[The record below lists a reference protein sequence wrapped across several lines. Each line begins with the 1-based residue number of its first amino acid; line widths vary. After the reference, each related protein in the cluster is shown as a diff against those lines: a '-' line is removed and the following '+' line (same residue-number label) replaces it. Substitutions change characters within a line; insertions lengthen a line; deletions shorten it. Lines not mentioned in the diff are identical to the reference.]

1 MYPIADLTAFCRR
14 TSGDVPPKLV
24 GASTTVVGSKMYL
37 YGGRLVAER
46 KMVSDIY
53 MFDLETLRWEKIVQ
67 SPEDDVPQARYF
79 HSADAWNN
87 HLLIFGGMAI
97 SLQSDNPEDLCV
109 LNDVRL
115 FDLSTY
121 RWLPSKEYPSSA
133 AVPKARYAHLS
144 SVTANKLF
152 IIGGQDLNNVWLDD
166 IHVYD
171 LSLGD
176 WIIRRDYPRHCGTYR
191 SVAVTADKR
200 VRLPQEE
207 RRSTA
212 HLGPPGARF
221 NTHAN
226 AQPSPDVTQPDSLV
240 HLPYSADP
248 TDEFPCDIFLFSNYN
263 FTDVQRELEVFT
275 PLPNHDFTV
284 SDRSTAMTGQFF
296 PPGLRFPTG
305 AILGTHFIVA
315 GTYLSQSFQSFSI
328 WALDLVTM
336 TWSRIDPGSTLSGTS
351 GSWFRSCL
359 WTEANKYLVFGNR
372 HGNLVEDYNRR
383 LLSWEHVI
391 VIDLEAF
398 GIYQPPPLVID
409 IPQQELGLAA
419 LEEGV
424 LADFEIICDDGR
436 KIKCSRK
443 LLEDRWP
450 WFKKQRQLFLQAAAR
465 AIETAPSPIAPPPL
479 PDVHA
484 ASDKDEERLDPRL
497 TPRAFSLSEPYPI
510 TLAFLQYLYSMAL
523 LTPLQHAP
531 AVLSQLL
538 LLSSTYDL
546 PHLQSLVKHAMHR
559 ALTFATSV
567 GIYGVS
573 TLCNCRSLQ
582 IRALRVVMAYSQKR
596 PTAGRSRQDKDGSG
610 GSRHHES
617 NGSGSG
623 PGGPSSDKR
632 TATRPRGMS
641 DASYMQQ
648 SDGAGAMGLGREYTN
663 GTVALH
669 HILSESNLAML
680 LEESKR
686 SFRVGHRSNDSAS
699 STNTATG
706 SKPHDHEAT
715 TPDTPTSPA
724 SIERR
729 RPTTLPA
736 RAAGHQAFRYA
747 SQPSTPLAT
756 HVSDP
761 LATTPPARPPVKSTM
776 THVRSG
782 SMISMATE
790 EDIVALAD
798 ILSPTIET
806 QDLPPERLQYPSVPA
821 SPNPNRLSI
830 PASDLQSL
838 RSYTR
843 MSAMSAMSS
852 VSSMSSMS
860 DQLSPDGEGSDGYF
874 ESAYLSTSPTSMS
887 FHLPR
892 FRPRYLSDTPSLATS
907 ESYSIASLSTPPM
920 SRAPSV
926 LAAGTPPM
934 SPAST
939 SFVPTPLEPASPAP
953 GLGVIFEG
961 GTPDDEAVRSR
972 LERALTLDDV
982 LPPHGLSPKTRQ
994 ASLQTA
1000 SSRGSLADGSRAH
1013 TPEPDIPPPS
1023 LWSETDTVSSG
1034 SSAHGSGGGRGTRAF
1049 SKIFARAAA
1058 GKRAD
1063 SVSSA
1068 AGALPKDEEKRR
1080 KKQEAKERR
1089 ERLAFHFQQ
1098 QAADR
1103 AAAAE
1108 RKSLGSDGS
1117 SSKHRKRQFEEEN
1130 GMYEG
1135 LGL

>member
-53 MFDLETLRWEKIVQ
+53 MFDLETLRWEKIIQ

-87 HLLIFGGMAI
+87 HLIIFGGMAI
-97 SLQSDNPEDLCV
+97 SLHSDNPEDLCV

-115 FDLSTY
+115 FDLSTH
-121 RWLPSKEYPSSA
+121 RWVPSKDYSPSSPI
-133 AVPKARYAHLS
+133 PKARYAHLS

-166 IHVYD
+166 VHVFD

-226 AQPSPDVTQPDSLV
+226 AQPSPDVTQPDTLV

-275 PLPNHDFTV
+275 PLPNNDFTV

-336 TWSRIDPGSTLSGTS
+336 SWSRIDPGSTLSGTS

-383 LLSWEHVI
+383 LLSWDHVI

-424 LADFEIICDDGR
+424 LADFEIVCDDGR

-465 AIETAPSPIAPPPL
+465 AIETVPATSAELPL

-484 ASDKDEERLDPRL
+484 ASDKDEERPDPRL
-497 TPRAFSLSEPYPI
+497 TPRAFHLSEPYPI

-596 PTAGRSRQDKDGSG
+596 PNAGRNRSDKDGSG
-610 GSRHHES
+610 GGRHHEH

-623 PGGPSSDKR
+623 PGGHSSEKR
-632 TATRPRGMS
+632 TAARPRGMS
-641 DASYMQQ
+641 DASYMQQQ

-663 GTVALH
+663 GTG
-669 HILSESNLAML
+669 
-680 LEESKR
+680 R
-686 SFRVGHRSNDSAS
+686 QRV
-699 STNTATG
+699 
-706 SKPHDHEAT
+706 
-715 TPDTPTSPA
+715 
-724 SIERR
+724 
-729 RPTTLPA
+729 
-736 RAAGHQAFRYA
+736 
-747 SQPSTPLAT
+747 
-756 HVSDP
+756 
-761 LATTPPARPPVKSTM
+761 
-776 THVRSG
+776 
-782 SMISMATE
+782 
-790 EDIVALAD
+790 
-798 ILSPTIET
+798 
-806 QDLPPERLQYPSVPA
+806 
-821 SPNPNRLSI
+821 
-830 PASDLQSL
+830 
-838 RSYTR
+838 
-843 MSAMSAMSS
+843 
-852 VSSMSSMS
+852 
-860 DQLSPDGEGSDGYF
+860 
-874 ESAYLSTSPTSMS
+874 
-887 FHLPR
+887 
-892 FRPRYLSDTPSLATS
+892 
-907 ESYSIASLSTPPM
+907 
-920 SRAPSV
+920 
-926 LAAGTPPM
+926 
-934 SPAST
+934 
-939 SFVPTPLEPASPAP
+939 
-953 GLGVIFEG
+953 
-961 GTPDDEAVRSR
+961 
-972 LERALTLDDV
+972 
-982 LPPHGLSPKTRQ
+982 
-994 ASLQTA
+994 
-1000 SSRGSLADGSRAH
+1000 
-1013 TPEPDIPPPS
+1013 
-1023 LWSETDTVSSG
+1023 
-1034 SSAHGSGGGRGTRAF
+1034 
-1049 SKIFARAAA
+1049 
-1058 GKRAD
+1058 
-1063 SVSSA
+1063 
-1068 AGALPKDEEKRR
+1068 
-1080 KKQEAKERR
+1080 
-1089 ERLAFHFQQ
+1089 
-1098 QAADR
+1098 
-1103 AAAAE
+1103 
-1108 RKSLGSDGS
+1108 
-1117 SSKHRKRQFEEEN
+1117 
-1130 GMYEG
+1130 
-1135 LGL
+1135 